1 MNRLHES
8 RLREFWQDE
17 SGPEMVE
24 WAVVTLL
31 LLMFTVLG
39 VIAIRDTLIDMF
51 RSAFNRLEEAP
62 PSSFP

>member
-1 MNRLHES
+1 MNRLV
-8 RLREFWQDE
+8 EFWDDE

-24 WAVVTLL
+24 WAVVTLIL
-31 LLMFTVLG
+31 LLFTVLG

-51 RSAFNRLEEAP
+51 RNVFNKLEEVP